1 MSDYI
6 TISGNLGAD
15 PTYSNKSG
23 TPVTRFSVGST
34 ERRFNVE
41 SGKWEDGHTNWHRVV
56 AFRNLAVNAHA
67 ALRKGHP
74 VVVHGRLRNSRF
86 NKGDEQNPDWV
97 YFTSLEADH
106 VGHDLV
112 AGHTTFFKGVHAE
125 PGESASASADGAAG
139 TSGRDFGVGPD
150 PAFAPD
156 ETSRGAG
163 EAARLSG
170 AHEGEPTAASGTGR
184 CDDGDGA
191 DGDAATADPDSGGG
205 GVRDEG
211 SAWRQDRP
219 LVA

>member
-15 PTYSNKSG
+15 PTYSKKSG

-112 AGHTTFFKGVHAE
+112 AGHTTFFKGVHSE
-125 PGESASASADGAAG
+125 PGESVSTGDDATVGAPDRG
-139 TSGRDFGVGPD
+139 FGVGLD
-150 PAFAPD
+150 PAF
-156 ETSRGAG
+156 TSTGVAREAG
-163 EAARLSG
+163 EAADDPEARDDEPAAEVEGWPGGDGG
-170 AHEGEPTAASGTGR
+170 AGPNGGQP
-184 CDDGDGA
+184 DDGDGGA
-191 DGDAATADPDSGGG
+191 RGERT
-205 GVRDEG
+205 
-211 SAWRQDRP
+211 AWRQDRP